1 MRLLWE
7 RKKKGTSYYL
17 FGIPIIILIITV
29 NIVLITWFIH
39 LLYYLFSDSPNPM
52 SLLEWANHVYELVK
66 RLIDQIHFP
75 SSYLHSLPLCIFYKR
90 IIIGQASLGYII
102 PIGSIHLTHALI

>member
-7 RKKKGTSYYL
+7 RKKKGISYYL
-17 FGIPIIILIITV
+17 FGIPTIILIITV

-52 SLLEWANHVYELVK
+52 SLLEWANYVYELVK
-66 RLIDQIHFP
+66 RLIDQVLP
-75 SSYLHSLPLCIFYKR
+75 SSYLHSLPLSILYKR
-90 IIIGQASLGYII
+90 IIIS
-102 PIGSIHLTHALI
+102 